1 MLKTLVVSEN
11 KKQQNKQAIKETH
24 NKNKSNCIKAQAQL
38 HGQVGSGENDKGHDK
53 EPIKETHNKNK
64 KMTNL
69 VAL

>member
-1 MLKTLVVSEN
+1 MVVR
-11 KKQQNKQAIKETH
+11 
-24 NKNKSNCIKAQAQL
+24 
-38 HGQVGSGENDKGHDK
+38 GQVGSGENDKGHDK